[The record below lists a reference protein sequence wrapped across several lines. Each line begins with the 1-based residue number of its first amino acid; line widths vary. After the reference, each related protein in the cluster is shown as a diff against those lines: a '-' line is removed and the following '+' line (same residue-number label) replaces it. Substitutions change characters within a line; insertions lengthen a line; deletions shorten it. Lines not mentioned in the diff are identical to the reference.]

1 MNTPAVSIVMACRN
15 AERFLASSVESIL
28 NQTCADFEF
37 ILIDDASDDPSGE
50 LLAEYARHDARIVLS
65 RNESNLGLTQSL
77 NLGLER
83 ARGIYIARMDADDI
97 AMPTRIERQRQ
108 YLDAHPKV
116 FLVGTAYEYIDE
128 AGNTLGPHTPPTAP
142 PRVAKTLPRTNC
154 IAHPSILFRNGTGL
168 RYRSKFLYA
177 QDYDLY
183 LRLLSEGKTLA
194 NLEEPLL
201 RYRQHAESV
210 TLSQAAKQALFAD
223 KARAFHRQR
232 ISEGQDSYG
241 TWDPRSITDR
251 DLTRSDDPVVLRAE
265 IKASLSLKR
274 YTEARA
280 LIRRHAA
287 LHGLRDSYILYWPWS
302 LFKQYLARY

>member
-28 NQTCADFEF
+28 NQICADFEF
-37 ILIDDASDDPSGE
+37 ILIDDASEDRSSE

-65 RNESNLGLTQSL
+65 RNESNLGLTRSL

-83 ARGIYIARMDADDI
+83 ARGLYIARMDADDI
-97 AMPTRIERQRQ
+97 AMPTRLERQRQ
-108 YLDAHPKV
+108 YLDAHPEV

-128 AGNTLGPHTPPTAP
+128 AGNTLGSHTPPTAP
-142 PRVAKTLPRTNC
+142 ARVAKTLPKINC
-154 IAHPSILFRNGTGL
+154 IAHPSILFRNETGL
-168 RYRSKFLYA
+168 RYRSKFQYA

-183 LRLLSEGKTLA
+183 LRLLSEGKSLV

-201 RYRQHAESV
+201 QYRQHAESV
-210 TLSQAAKQALFAD
+210 TLSQAAKQALFAE

-232 ISEGQDSYG
+232 LADRQDRYD
-241 TWDPRSITDR
+241 TWDPRDITDR
-251 DLTRSDDPVVLRAE
+251 DLTQSDDPVALRAE

-274 YTEARA
+274 YAEARA
-280 LIRRHAA
+280 LIRRHAT
-287 LHGLRDSYILYWPWS
+287 LHGLRDGYTLYWPWS
-302 LFKQYLARY
+302 LFKQYLARD